1 MNPAKIARDT
11 LVAACADF
19 GAKPVGSAW
28 IHLETLGLHV
38 KVKTASKQKG
48 EAMSLYIATV
58 DTYIDCSALGMQVT
72 CVGFA
77 SDLEEA
83 ARNAVA
89 QWALGVLPVLA
100 YWRKKD
106 HNCFVSEETIEL
118 HTPGGKKTFDVLEG
132 PVIGRGESEGMP
144 EEPPSQAKHLD
155 LMHWHLQRELLGDD
169 THWIEC
175 YAVRMADK
183 SVDATVRVDNIDW
196 EPGKTL
202 LKEDARTW
210 PGTTPSMQSFRQF
223 VLLHPQGM
231 EQPTPKPPSF
241 LQRLFG

>member
-1 MNPAKIARDT
+1 MKLARIARDT
-11 LVAACADF
+11 LVAACAPY
-19 GAKPVGSAW
+19 GAKPVASSW
-28 IHLETLGLHV
+28 IQLESLGLHLR
-38 KVKTASKQKG
+38 VKTVSKQKG

-58 DTYIDCSALGMQVT
+58 DSYVDCSALAMQVT

-77 SDLEEA
+77 SDLDEA

-100 YWRKKD
+100 YWRKKGHD
-106 HNCFVSEETIEL
+106 CFVSENPIEL
-118 HTPGGKKTFDVLEG
+118 NTPGGRKTFDVIEG

-144 EEPPSQAKHLD
+144 DEPPSQAKYLD
-155 LMHWHLQRELLGDD
+155 LMRWHLQRELLGEE

-196 EPGKTL
+196 EAGKTL
-202 LKEDARTW
+202 LKEDARAW

-231 EQPTPKPPSF
+231 GQPTPKPPSF
-241 LQRLFG
+241 LQRIFG